1 MDNLESNLETVS
13 VSNPFLIILISD
25 FNAKC
30 ACWYSKDN
38 STTGGSKLRLFTS
51 QFGLNQIINEPTHIT
66 KNSSTCIDLL
76 FTSQTNLVI
85 ESGVH
90 SSLYPNCHH
99 QIIFAKF
106 DLRIFY
112 PPPYERNVWHYKQAN
127 IELIRRAI
135 DNFDWN
141 RALDNVS
148 PNRQVSIFND
158 TILNIISNF
167 IPHETII
174 CDDRDPPWINSKIKK
189 VIHEKNKEHKK
200 YINNKSN
207 FLLLQ
212 NINNLQAHI
221 KTLIDVL
228 KQKYFSRISQKL
240 ESTSINTKC
249 YWSLLKTFLN
259 NKKIPCIPPL
269 YHDDKFVCDF
279 KEKSKIFNNYFAQQC
294 SVINNNSTVPER
306 ILYRTDASLAKIVF
320 TTDDI
325 ANIIKNLDSNKSHGH
340 DNISIRMSKICGV
353 SVCKPLEIIFRTC
366 LNHGK
371 FPEEWEK
378 FTVVLVFKTG
388 DKQCNYVLKISPRIL
403 VTNL

>member
-1 MDNLESNLETVS
+1 M
-13 VSNPFLIILISD
+13 
-25 FNAKC
+25 
-30 ACWYSKDN
+30 
-38 STTGGSKLRLFTS
+38 TS
-51 QFGLNQIINEPTHIT
+51 QSGLNQIINEPTHIT

-99 QIIFAKF
+99 QIIFEKF

-127 IELIRRAI
+127 TELIRRAI
-135 DNFDWN
+135 DNFNWN
-141 RALDNVS
+141 RALDNIS

-158 TILNIISNF
+158 TILNKISNF

-174 CDDRDPPWINSKIKK
+174 CDDRDPPWINSIIKK
-189 VIHEKNKEHKK
+189 VIHEKNKQHKK

-207 FLLLQ
+207 FLLPQ
-212 NINNLQAHI
+212 NINNFQAQI
-221 KTLIDVL
+221 KTLIDIW
-228 KQKYFSRISQKL
+228 KQKYFPRISQKL

-249 YWSLLKTFLN
+249 YWSLLKIFLN

-269 YHDDKFVCDF
+269 YHNDKFACDF

-294 SVINNNSTVPER
+294 SVINKNSTVPER
-306 ILYRTDASLAKIVF
+306 ILYRTDGSLAKIAF

-325 ANIIKNLDSNKSHGH
+325 VNIIK
-340 DNISIRMSKICGV
+340 KI
-353 SVCKPLEIIFRTC
+353 
-366 LNHGK
+366 
-371 FPEEWEK
+371 
-378 FTVVLVFKTG
+378 
-388 DKQCNYVLKISPRIL
+388 
-403 VTNL
+403 

>member
-30 ACWYSKDN
+30 TCWYSKDN

-85 ESGVH
+85 ESGMH

-221 KTLIDVL
+221 KTLIDVS

-325 ANIIKNLDSNKSHGH
+325 ANIIKNLDSNKSHGR
-340 DNISIRMSKICGV
+340 DNISIRMLKICGL
-353 SVCKPLEIIFRTC
+353 SICKPLEIIFRTC

-371 FPEEWEK
+371 FPEEWKK

-388 DKQCNYVLKISPRIL
+388 DKQCNYVLKISLRIL

>member
-30 ACWYSKDN
+30 TCWYSKDN

-127 IELIRRAI
+127 IELFRRAI

-221 KTLIDVL
+221 KTLIDVS

-294 SVINNNSTVPER
+294 SVINKNSTVPER
-306 ILYRTDASLAKIVF
+306 ILYRIDVSLAKIVF

-371 FPEEWEK
+371 FPEEWKK

-388 DKQCNYVLKISPRIL
+388 DKQCNYVLKISLRIL